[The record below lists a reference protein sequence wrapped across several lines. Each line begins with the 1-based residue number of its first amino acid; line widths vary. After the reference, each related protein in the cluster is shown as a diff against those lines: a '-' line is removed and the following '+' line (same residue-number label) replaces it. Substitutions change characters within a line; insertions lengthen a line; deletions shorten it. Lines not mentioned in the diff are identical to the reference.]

1 MKVKL
6 LKRFLKSKRKRE
18 REDILGRESEGL
30 KEDEKDMIRGVL
42 ELGETPVK
50 AIMVPRTDVIALSA
64 DEPFDS
70 IVKTIVRGRHS
81 RIPIYEG
88 SIDNVIGFLHVK
100 DLIPY
105 LARGETEVDV
115 KKLLRPI
122 LFVPEGKLIND
133 LLREFQQRKEHIAV
147 VVDEYGGMAGIV
159 CLEDVIEEIVGEI
172 QDEYDQEEEEIKKVS
187 DDTYI
192 CDARTLIED
201 INEQLQLNLP
211 MDDSDTLGGFVFNL
225 FGKIPEVKESIGYDN
240 VEFTVDLMDGN
251 RIKKVRVSKK
261 SSKGEKNPR

>member
-1 MKVKL
+1 MKI
-6 LKRFLKSKRKRE
+6 RFLKRKKNKEVDNLLGRDSEALKDDE
-18 REDILGRESEGL
+18 RE
-30 KEDEKDMIRGVL
+30 MIRGIL

-50 AIMVPRTDVIALSA
+50 AIMVPRTDVVALAA

-70 IVKTIVRGRHS
+70 IVKMIVRGRHS

-105 LARGETEVDV
+105 LARRETEVDV

-133 LLREFQQRKEHIAV
+133 LLRELQQRKEHIAV

-159 CLEDVIEEIVGEI
+159 CLEDIIEEIVGEI

-187 DDTYI
+187 EDTYI

-211 MDDSDTLGGFVFNL
+211 MNGSDTLGGFVFNL
-225 FGKIPEVKESIGYDN
+225 FGKIPEVKESIGYGN

-261 SSKGEKNPR
+261 RSKGETGNR

>member
-1 MKVKL
+1 MKI
-6 LKRFLKSKRKRE
+6 RFFKRKNNTE
-18 REDILGRESEGL
+18 IDNLLGSESEVL
-30 KEDEKDMIRGVL
+30 MDDKREMIRGVL
-42 ELGETPVK
+42 GLGETPVK
-50 AIMVPRTDVIALSA
+50 AIMVPRTDVVALAA

-70 IVKTIVRGRHS
+70 IVKMIVRSRHS

-88 SIDNVIGFLHVK
+88 SIDNVVGFLHVK

-105 LARGETEVDV
+105 LARQETEVDV

-133 LLREFQQRKEHIAV
+133 LLRELQQRKEHIAV
-147 VVDEYGGMAGIV
+147 IVDEYGGMAGIV
-159 CLEDVIEEIVGEI
+159 CLEDIIEEIVGEI

-187 DDTYI
+187 EDTYI

-211 MDDSDTLGGFVFNL
+211 MDGSDTLGGFVFNL

-240 VEFTVDLMDGN
+240 IEFTVDLIDGN

-261 SSKGEKNPR
+261 SSKGETSPR